1 MREDKATELL
11 EAIRQNPMRAE
22 LKHLDHKVT
31 AQGRRYFTETVA
43 EEIPTQIDWTSKFA
57 LTVTRHF
64 DYDDS
69 KRPSRTSLRINSPL
83 LKETLR
89 DILADFPDQSFS
101 TDIVEIDQPYHVLYH
116 YRHELVSAKHI
127 LSPESEHASHLSLLL
142 DFINSTFA
150 LTIEATEN
158 SLAEN
163 RIAFEHLWTLFRPG
177 CNVLSCSTGA
187 MRAFKLERYDWSEDE
202 LSLQLSMVDFDGIRF
217 GTRRAFRSI
226 AAYLGD
232 VPISALSSMPLNWYP
247 GHAALTTRLIQR
259 GRKFEA
265 YAGMHTAYY
274 KGIGREV
281 SSEHG
286 RFFVDGRVIIDA
298 KTTHRCNGDFS
309 FSVSPF
315 DDTVASSNTPD
326 SDGSDS
332 ECGALDFDIPH
343 EEQHQIVRLT
353 DDQCLCA
360 SNIVRGFSPSDKKW
374 FDFSIDKISMID
386 WNLECFDQLV
396 LPSESKDLVRA
407 LVASHTARKERDDFD
422 DIVKGKGKGL
432 IFVLHGPPG
441 VGKTLT
447 AETVAEYTK
456 RPLYVISSGE
466 LGTDSTHL
474 EKALGRALELATIW
488 KAVLLIDEADVFLER
503 RGLHDLERNALV
515 SIFLRVLEYY
525 QGILFLTSNRI
536 SSFDDAFKS
545 RIHVPLQ
552 FEPLDIAAR
561 KQVWSVFLVK
571 ADGQHQLSMG
581 DIEILAKEDLN
592 GRQIKSVIRTAK
604 SLAQFQRRTLDIS
617 QLQQVIKIHK
627 DFDKAL

>member
-1 MREDKATELL
+1 M
-11 EAIRQNPMRAE
+11 
-22 LKHLDHKVT
+22 
-31 AQGRRYFTETVA
+31 
-43 EEIPTQIDWTSKFA
+43 
-57 LTVTRHF
+57 
-64 DYDDS
+64 
-69 KRPSRTSLRINSPL
+69 
-83 LKETLR
+83 
-89 DILADFPDQSFS
+89 
-101 TDIVEIDQPYHVLYH
+101 
-116 YRHELVSAKHI
+116 
-127 LSPESEHASHLSLLL
+127 
-142 DFINSTFA
+142 
-150 LTIEATEN
+150 
-158 SLAEN
+158 
-163 RIAFEHLWTLFRPG
+163 
-177 CNVLSCSTGA
+177 
-187 MRAFKLERYDWSEDE
+187 
-202 LSLQLSMVDFDGIRF
+202 
-217 GTRRAFRSI
+217 
-226 AAYLGD
+226 
-232 VPISALSSMPLNWYP
+232 
-247 GHAALTTRLIQR
+247 
-259 GRKFEA
+259 
-265 YAGMHTAYY
+265 
-274 KGIGREV
+274 
-281 SSEHG
+281 
-286 RFFVDGRVIIDA
+286 
-298 KTTHRCNGDFS
+298 
-309 FSVSPF
+309 
-315 DDTVASSNTPD
+315 
-326 SDGSDS
+326 
-332 ECGALDFDIPH
+332 
-343 EEQHQIVRLT
+343 
-353 DDQCLCA
+353 
-360 SNIVRGFSPSDKKW
+360 
-374 FDFSIDKISMID
+374 
-386 WNLECFDQLV
+386 

-561 KQVWSVFLVK
+561 KQVWSAFLVK